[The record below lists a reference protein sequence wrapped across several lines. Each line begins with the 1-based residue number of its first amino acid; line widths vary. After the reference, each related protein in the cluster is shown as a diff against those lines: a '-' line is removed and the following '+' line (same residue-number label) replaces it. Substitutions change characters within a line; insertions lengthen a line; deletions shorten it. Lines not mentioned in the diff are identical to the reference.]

1 MIKRVSLIYGYGL
14 KNAGDMAINIGAIDL
29 LLGLGYEVKLFSRFN
44 KGNIE
49 FKKSKDYLEALYPNI
64 EIFDSPFILKRE
76 EKFLKQLFFY
86 IKGLFSIIG
95 IPKPKFFIEKL
106 IDSDLV
112 IFNGGNLFRSE
123 SIADY
128 LRLLA
133 LMYPLK
139 IARKHKK
146 SYIIFPQSASK
157 INLLGKLL
165 LYKNLKNAI
174 RVWTRED
181 ISYNYLNTLFKNI
194 NLRKGF
200 DLAFFIRSHE
210 NVYKEF
216 KSKYKRL
223 IEQKNKIK
231 IAITLRTHT
240 VGDLMEFNPARIK
253 EILQKFERAIDYFL
267 RKESYEIYLFCQT
280 KKDKKITNKLY
291 TKFSL
296 NKNIYYIEEY
306 DPLIIKYFYGKCNLL
321 IGMRLH
327 SIILALSENTPAIG
341 YFDKQWGYKN
351 PGMMNKFKLPY
362 KYIEDDFEDFLSDIN
377 KILEKE
383 QNYRKSI
390 RETIEEEKRNFLAS
404 FLNNNYV

>member
-1 MIKRVSLIYGYGL
+1 MKKSVSLIYVYGL

-29 LLGLGYEVKLFSRFN
+29 LHKLGYEVKLFSRFN
-44 KGNIE
+44 KGNLE
-49 FKKSKDYLEALYPNI
+49 FKKSKDYLEALYPGI

-86 IKGLFSIIG
+86 TSGLFSLIG

-106 IDSDLV
+106 INSDLV

-139 IARKHKK
+139 ITRMRKIP
-146 SYIIFPQSASK
+146 YLIFPQSASK
-157 INLLGKLL
+157 IDFLGRLL
-165 LYKNLKNAI
+165 LNKNLKNAI
-174 RVWTRED
+174 KVWTRED
-181 ISYNYLNTLFKNI
+181 ISYNYLNSLFKNI
-194 NLRKGF
+194 NLKKSF
-200 DLAFFIRSHE
+200 DLAFFIRFHE
-210 NVYKEF
+210 IAYEKF
-216 KSKYKRL
+216 KIKYKGL
-223 IEQKNKIK
+223 IEQENKIK

-240 VGDLMEFNPARIK
+240 VGDLMEFNPERVNK
-253 EILQKFERAIDYFL
+253 ILKKFERTINEFL
-267 RKESYEIYLFCQT
+267 RKKSYEIYLFCQT

-291 TKFSL
+291 SKFRFD
-296 NKNIYYIEEY
+296 KNIYYIEEY
-306 DPLIIKYFYGKCNLL
+306 DPLIIKFFYGKCNLL

-351 PGMMNKFKLPY
+351 PGLMKKFELPY
-362 KYIEDDFEDFLSDIN
+362 KFIEDDFEDFSSFIN
-377 KILEKE
+377 NMLEREQNFRKSVKAIIEKE
-383 QNYRKSI
+383 QQ
-390 RETIEEEKRNFLAS
+390 NFLYS
-404 FLNNNYV
+404 LLKNN